1 MIRLVDIH
9 KSYGSATGDARGRV
23 EVLCGVSLE
32 IFPSRVTAILG
43 PSGAGKSTLLNIL
56 GTLEQADSGR
66 IIYDGVDVTTFKDK
80 ELSRFRNRHIGFVFQ
95 NHRLLPEFTIVE
107 NVAMPAMIGGEPQS
121 RAMEHA
127 RELLERLGLSHRLSH
142 RPAQLSGGECQR
154 AAVARALINDP
165 EVILADEPTG
175 SLDSAN
181 RQELQKVFVD
191 LRDTLGTTFVV
202 VTHDSSLAEQADR
215 VITLVDGVIKSD
227 VSNS

>member
-32 IFPSRVTAILG
+32 IFPSRVAAILG

-95 NHRLLPEFTIVE
+95 SHRLLPEFTIVE

-154 AAVARALINDP
+154 ALTVPTVRSYRRCLLICETPWVLRLLLLPTTALLPNK
-165 EVILADEPTG
+165 PTG
-175 SLDSAN
+175 
-181 RQELQKVFVD
+181 
-191 LRDTLGTTFVV
+191 
-202 VTHDSSLAEQADR
+202 
-215 VITLVDGVIKSD
+215 
-227 VSNS
+227 